1 MEPSR
6 RVLIVE
12 DDAHIAELLRM
23 HLRDE
28 GYAVEHA
35 ADGHEG
41 MRRLEEGGWDAL
53 VLDLMLPGVDGL
65 EICKRARGM
74 ARYTPIIITSA
85 RSSEV
90 HRILGLELGADDYL
104 AKPFSMLELVAR
116 VRALLRRSDA
126 LARNARMDAGTLELH
141 GLAIDPVAR
150 TALLDGRALD
160 LTPREFDL
168 LHFFARHPD
177 KVYSRLDLLNQVWG
191 YQHEGYEHTVNT
203 HINRLRTKIEDDPSE
218 PRRILTVWGRGYKF
232 AATQETRH
240 DQAPEPDPA
249 PVRRVRAAVVGLL
262 RRIGLAA
269 DGGQRPLRA
278 GSGAAPV
285 GRVGRTYRRRQRTDG
300 RPGLEARGG
309 ARAVRQA
316 DGRES
321 GGRGLPAGP
330 GRPRCR
336 RCRAAGPACWTVSTW
351 RRCGARWPAA
361 CCPSWATI
369 RATPAR
375 ARFSVAPARA
385 GGKDIGYVYVVLQG
399 QAHDELAMAVSR
411 STVLRTTLWS
421 IALVALLGLVAG
433 LAAFALITRP
443 LRGLTRA
450 VRAFDGGDS
459 GALAALEDGGR
470 DSDKD
475 GGKDGAP
482 DAARGGDEIVALRRS
497 FAQMGRRISE
507 QWRELTRQDQQRR
520 DMVANISHDLRT
532 PLTSLHGYLETL
544 RLKDATLEAD
554 ERRRYLDIALAQ
566 SRKVGRLAQELFEL
580 ARLES
585 GLVRLEPEVFSL
597 PELMHD
603 VAQKFEL
610 AAEARRQ
617 RLHME
622 IPPDLP
628 AVRADLGLIERVLT
642 NLLDNAIR
650 HTPPGGDIALRLAR
664 LPQGLRVQVADT
676 GEGIP
681 ASLRAGL
688 FTRASALSHG
698 ARDGGGLGLVIV
710 QRILQLH
717 QSEIR
722 LVDRE
727 APGALFQFDLPAAR

>member
-1 MEPSR
+1 MIR
-6 RVLIVE
+6 RLTLTQRLSAVFALLLLACCGASAWLQMAANARYEQEVVQRLSGGL
-12 DDAHIAELLRM
+12 AGHIAGANELM
-23 HLRDE
+23 D
-28 GYAVEHA
+28 AQ
-35 ADGHEG
+35 
-41 MRRLEEGGWDAL
+41 GW
-53 VLDLMLPGVDGL
+53 
-65 EICKRARGM
+65 
-74 ARYTPIIITSA
+74 
-85 RSSEV
+85 
-90 HRILGLELGADDYL
+90 
-104 AKPFSMLELVAR
+104 KPEA
-116 VRALLRRSDA
+116 VRALFDKLMAVNPAVEVYLLD
-126 LARNARMDAGTLELH
+126 
-141 GLAIDPVAR
+141 
-150 TALLDGRALD
+150 LDGRVVGDAAPPGQLKLDRVDLAPLRRALAGGM
-160 LTPREFDL
+160 LPIM
-168 LHFFARHPD
+168 
-177 KVYSRLDLLNQVWG
+177 G
-191 YQHEGYEHTVNT
+191 
-203 HINRLRTKIEDDPSE
+203 DDP
-218 PRRILTVWGRGYKF
+218 RN
-232 AATQETRH
+232 A
-240 DQAPEPDPA
+240 
-249 PVRRVRAAVVGLL
+249 
-262 RRIGLAA
+262 
-269 DGGQRPLRA
+269 
-278 GSGAAPV
+278 
-285 GRVGRTYRRRQRTDG
+285 
-300 RPGLEARGG
+300 G
-309 ARAVRQA
+309 ARKV
-316 DGRES
+316 
-321 GGRGLPAGP
+321 
-330 GRPRCR
+330 
-336 RCRAAGPACWTVSTW
+336 
-351 RRCGARWPAA
+351 
-361 CCPSWATI
+361 
-369 RATPAR
+369 
-375 ARFSVAPARA
+375 FSVAPARA

-475 GGKDGAP
+475 SDKAGGKDGAP

>member
-1 MEPSR
+1 M
-6 RVLIVE
+6 
-12 DDAHIAELLRM
+12 
-23 HLRDE
+23 
-28 GYAVEHA
+28 
-35 ADGHEG
+35 
-41 MRRLEEGGWDAL
+41 
-53 VLDLMLPGVDGL
+53 
-65 EICKRARGM
+65 
-74 ARYTPIIITSA
+74 
-85 RSSEV
+85 
-90 HRILGLELGADDYL
+90 
-104 AKPFSMLELVAR
+104 
-116 VRALLRRSDA
+116 
-126 LARNARMDAGTLELH
+126 
-141 GLAIDPVAR
+141 
-150 TALLDGRALD
+150 
-160 LTPREFDL
+160 
-168 LHFFARHPD
+168 
-177 KVYSRLDLLNQVWG
+177 
-191 YQHEGYEHTVNT
+191 
-203 HINRLRTKIEDDPSE
+203 
-218 PRRILTVWGRGYKF
+218 
-232 AATQETRH
+232 
-240 DQAPEPDPA
+240 
-249 PVRRVRAAVVGLL
+249 
-262 RRIGLAA
+262 
-269 DGGQRPLRA
+269 
-278 GSGAAPV
+278 
-285 GRVGRTYRRRQRTDG
+285 
-300 RPGLEARGG
+300 
-309 ARAVRQA
+309 
-316 DGRES
+316 
-321 GGRGLPAGP
+321 
-330 GRPRCR
+330 
-336 RCRAAGPACWTVSTW
+336 
-351 RRCGARWPAA
+351 
-361 CCPSWATI
+361 
-369 RATPAR
+369 
-375 ARFSVAPARA
+375 
-385 GGKDIGYVYVVLQG
+385 
-399 QAHDELAMAVSR
+399 
-411 STVLRTTLWS
+411 
-421 IALVALLGLVAG
+421 
-433 LAAFALITRP
+433 
-443 LRGLTRA
+443 
-450 VRAFDGGDS
+450 RAFDGGDS

-470 DSDKD
+470 DSDKDSDKD